1 VAAKLLTPSASL
13 ALWSSTSRTG
23 VPLWGLIFLINLG
36 DRCHR
41 RAVQIADARAPG
53 SIDCRRPVVEMALF
67 MPFSPS
73 SAPQQMGSWK
83 FLASRSSSRTQT
95 TSSSFLCPQK
105 YRQHSS
111 LVGFGYYG
119 HTTDQACI
127 TGSSNRSCNTRTR
140 SYCFRSAV
148 FFLHKLSGNCSRFG
162 STRAKMK
169 RERERERE
177 SMQSYFLRYEK

>member
-1 VAAKLLTPSASL
+1 MSPRYTTSAALTRRPCPCAFL
-13 ALWSSTSRTG
+13 QRRLVTWRGRKAPDTSG
-23 VPLWGLIFLINLG
+23 LPGAMELDLPL
-36 DRCHR
+36 CHR
-41 RAVQIADARAPG
+41 RAVQIDDARAPG
-53 SIDCRRPVVEMALF
+53 STDCRRPVVEMALF

-95 TSSSFLCPQK
+95 RSSSFLCPQK

-140 SYCFRSAV
+140 CYCFRSAAL
-148 FFLHKLSGNCSRFG
+148 FFS
-162 STRAKMK
+162 
-169 RERERERE
+169 
-177 SMQSYFLRYEK
+177 